1 MSWYACV
8 CLTGRHARAAS
19 RTPKGILTPRDAH
32 EPRTRTFSKPKCHQL
47 AFDLVALKFAVR
59 VFLSPRAR
67 ATPRHMALL
76 VLSEDEQRVLFGQL
90 CNTLEPHGAVA
101 LASVS
106 RGLRATTQA
115 LLQQLRADHE
125 AAAALYRKMKHLE
138 QQHLEQ
144 MLQDPDA
151 RCCKKLRET
160 KQLDCVHPSLSSTD
174 LATLGS
180 LGSELP
186 ALEHLS
192 LSDSPTGET
201 AGPDGMQR
209 LFERLDAG
217 ALPAVT
223 NIFCTG
229 VYVGDAGASALAA
242 ALGRGALPRL
252 AHLDLNYAGI
262 GDAGLVALAPAL
274 RRLHGLERFVLMA
287 NPFGNEGLAALV
299 APPMTAGAPPPPTG
313 GLAKLK
319 TLLLPYTQIADAGCA
334 TLAAALAS
342 GALPALQELRLC
354 DIPASAA
361 AKDAVWEALLTN
373 ASRAPKRGTRHW
385 PSQANASS

>member
-1 MSWYACV
+1 
-8 CLTGRHARAAS
+8 
-19 RTPKGILTPRDAH
+19 
-32 EPRTRTFSKPKCHQL
+32 
-47 AFDLVALKFAVR
+47 
-59 VFLSPRAR
+59 
-67 ATPRHMALL
+67 MALL

-90 CNTLEPHGAVA
+90 CYTLEPHGAVA

-125 AAAALYRKMKHLE
+125 VAAALYRKMMRGVLLSE
-138 QQHLEQ
+138 R
-144 MLQDPDA
+144 MLQDRYA
-151 RCCKKLRET
+151 QCCRQLRET
-160 KQLDCVHPSLSSTD
+160 QEIHCCSPSLNAVD

-186 ALEHLS
+186 ALHHLS
-192 LSDSPTGET
+192 LSDNPTGET
-201 AGPDGMQR
+201 AGPDGMQL
-209 LFERLDAG
+209 LFEGLDAG

-229 VYVGDAGASALAA
+229 VYLGDAGASALAA

-252 AHLDLNYAGI
+252 THLDLNYAGI

-274 RRLHGLERFVLMA
+274 RRLPRLERFVLMA

-299 APPMTAGAPPPPTG
+299 APPMAAGAPPPPTG

-342 GALPALQELRLC
+342 GALPALNELRLC